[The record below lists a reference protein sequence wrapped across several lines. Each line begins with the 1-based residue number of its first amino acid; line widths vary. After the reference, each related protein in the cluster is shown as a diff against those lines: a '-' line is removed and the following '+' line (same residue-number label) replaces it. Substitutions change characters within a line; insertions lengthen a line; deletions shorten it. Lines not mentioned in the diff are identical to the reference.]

1 MTQKLRPVQLEVVLS
16 AQQLDL
22 NASNHVNIIFDKNII
37 SLILLLNVSYSWN
50 QKIENIRMK
59 NIYVMNKLK
68 ANVSIIWKS
77 YSN

>member
-22 NASNHVNIIFDKNII
+22 NASNRVNIIFDKNII

>member
-16 AQQLDL
+16 AQQMDL